1 LFQLV
6 DRYPAQ
12 IIGFR
17 VRESLQ
23 LAAVGGLIA
32 SLAPGLPVSVF
43 VTTIS
48 FVIYLVCRIIGNV
61 RSRKT
66 SRDEIAY
73 ARRVKALSAGNDA
86 TDAPFAAD
94 ATDATVNPH
103 HHIAQDAR
111 SDGKR

>member
-1 LFQLV
+1 M
-6 DRYPAQ
+6 
-12 IIGFR
+12 
-17 VRESLQ
+17 
-23 LAAVGGLIA
+23 
-32 SLAPGLPVSVF
+32 F

-73 ARRVKALSAGNDA
+73 ARRVKALDTRSDA
-86 TDAPFAAD
+86 TYAAD
-94 ATDATVNPH
+94 VTDATVNPH

-111 SDGKR
+111 SDGKDDRG